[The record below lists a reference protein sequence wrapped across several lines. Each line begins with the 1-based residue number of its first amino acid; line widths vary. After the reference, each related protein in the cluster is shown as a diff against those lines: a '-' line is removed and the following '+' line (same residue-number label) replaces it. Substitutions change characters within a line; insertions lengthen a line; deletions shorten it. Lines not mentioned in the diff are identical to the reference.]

1 MPEKP
6 SAGFMLDSRSW
17 HKNCAW
23 KGLIVR
29 QESEEIFLQTVRI
42 GIKGAC
48 AVDQKEAHIRR
59 EIEDTRAAMT
69 AKIGLIQERMD
80 ETVEETGSTVVN
92 VVNGVLEQVQR
103 VQTMFEAVASTAE
116 STIAQVRDTATRT
129 TTEGHPGSELI
140 ADMYR
145 RPWVMLGTAVLMGYI
160 LGLGGRSASV
170 ESLATA
176 GLAPGISPENI
187 TASNLAGTS
196 SVAPKRTGATRVYN
210 PTPAHIN
217 DPAGPPSHQS

>member
-1 MPEKP
+1 
-6 SAGFMLDSRSW
+6 
-17 HKNCAW
+17 
-23 KGLIVR
+23 
-29 QESEEIFLQTVRI
+29 
-42 GIKGAC
+42 
-48 AVDQKEAHIRR
+48 VDQKEAHIRR

-92 VVNGVLEQVQR
+92 VVNTVLEQVQR
-103 VQTMFEAVASTAE
+103 VQNMFETVASTAE
-116 STIAQVRDTATRT
+116 AAIAQVQDTAYKTAA
-129 TTEGHPGSELI
+129 GGSPGSELI

-160 LGLGGRSASV
+160 LGLGGRPASV
-170 ESLATA
+170 ESPAMA

-187 TASNLAGTS
+187 TASNVAGTS
-196 SVAPKRTGATRVYN
+196 SVAPKRAGATRIYD
-210 PTPAHIN
+210 PTPAHIT